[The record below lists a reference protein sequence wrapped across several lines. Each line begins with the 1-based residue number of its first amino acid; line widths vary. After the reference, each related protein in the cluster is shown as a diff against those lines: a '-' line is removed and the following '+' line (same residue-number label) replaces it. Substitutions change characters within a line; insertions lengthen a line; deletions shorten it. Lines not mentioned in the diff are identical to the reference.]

1 MAGMTRRDALLTA
14 AVTGTLAP
22 LALGWRGLL
31 AWPAAH
37 ACVLYPTL
45 RRNCAAFGPLATSFE
60 TPRREVWLTIDDGP
74 DPRDTP
80 AMLDLLAAR
89 GAKATFFV
97 IGRKVAAY
105 RELVWRAHCEGHQ
118 IGNHTDSHPAARFW
132 SLGPCAMRREIERG
146 RDAIRVATGVE
157 PTVFRSPVGMT
168 NPFVHPALDGQR
180 LVGWTVSGCDGLS
193 ARGEIVVERLMRGV
207 RPGAILVLHEGGAPG
222 RVETLALLLDRL
234 EEQGCACVIPP
245 LEALRG

>member
-1 MAGMTRRDALLTA
+1 MAGMTRRTALLSA
-14 AVTGTLAP
+14 AVAGTLAP
-22 LALGWRGLL
+22 LAFGRRGFL

-37 ACVLYPTL
+37 ACVLAPTL
-45 RRNCAAFGPLATSFE
+45 RRNCAVFGPLATHFE

-74 DPRDTP
+74 DPHDTP

-97 IGRKVAAY
+97 IGRKVAAH

-118 IGNHTDSHPAARFW
+118 IGNHTDSHPIAWFW
-132 SLGPCAMRREIERG
+132 ALGPGAMRREIERG
-146 RDAIRVATGVE
+146 RDAIHAATGVA
-157 PTVFRSPVGMT
+157 PVVFRSPVGMT
-168 NPFVHPALDGQR
+168 NPFVHPALGGQR
-180 LVGWTVSGCDGLS
+180 LVGWAATGCDGLS

-222 RVETLALLLDRL
+222 RIETLAQLLDRL
-234 EEQGCACVIPP
+234 AEQGYACVIPP